1 MIKGAPARQFSPSA
15 MLEDIVAIWPDRR
28 PTPLIESPALAAIA
42 GVGQL
47 WLKVEADRPLG
58 NFKSLG
64 GTVAAL
70 RALARAVGAGSVA
83 DLLAQRPPNLPALIC
98 ASDGNHG
105 LAVAYAAQHVGSK
118 ATIFLPDA
126 VSKCRI
132 ARIVAVGGTVRLVN
146 GTYDAAVRAA
156 IASAGRGE
164 GLLIP
169 DTTQNPGDQILCD
182 VMAGYEM
189 IVDEII
195 AQRPDCEREVPSHS
209 FVQAGVGGL
218 AAAMAKRF
226 HELMPGSHKVIVVEP
241 DGAACVSQALA
252 AGRVVAISGDLQT
265 NADMLSCGMASA
277 PALAILLRHNC
288 GSEIVTDSELD
299 AALVILTQA
308 TGLGSTVS
316 GAAGLAGLL
325 HCARRDELRRPHDL
339 NAQSSVLLCITEA
352 AVPSAAI
359 P

>member
-1 MIKGAPARQFSPSA
+1 MIIGAADRQFSPSA
-15 MLEDIVAIWPDRR
+15 LLEDIAAIWPDHL
-28 PTPLIESPALAAIA
+28 PTPLIGSPELAAIA

-47 WLKVEADRPLG
+47 LLKIEADRPLG

-70 RALARAVGAGSVA
+70 RAVARAVGAGSVA
-83 DLLAQRPPNLPALIC
+83 DLLAQRPPELPTLIC

-105 LAVAYAAQHVGSK
+105 LAVAYAAQLVGG
-118 ATIFLPDA
+118 AAIIFLPDV
-126 VSKCRI
+126 VSQRRIERI
-132 ARIVAVGGTVRLVN
+132 AAVGGTVRPVT
-146 GTYDAAVRAA
+146 GTYDDAVHEA
-156 IASAGRGE
+156 IASAGRGD

-169 DTTQNPGDQILCD
+169 DTTQNPDDQVICD

-195 AQRPDCEREVPSHS
+195 ARLPACEREVPSHS

-218 AAAMAKRF
+218 AAAIAKRF
-226 HELMPGSHKVIVVEP
+226 HELRPGSHKVIVVEP

-252 AGRVVAISGDLQT
+252 AGRVVAISGDLHT
-265 NADMLSCGMASA
+265 NAEMLSCGMASA
-277 PALAILLRHNC
+277 PALDILLRHKC
-288 GSEIVTDSELD
+288 GSAVVTDSELD
-299 AALVILTQA
+299 VALMTLTQA

-325 HCARRDELRRPHDL
+325 HCARSDELRRRHGL
-339 NAQSSVLLCITEA
+339 TAQSTVLLCITEA
-352 AVPSAAI
+352 AAPCAAN